1 MLFAALL
8 LPLLLAA
15 TIPGAST
22 QDPGLNYIPG
32 PDYSRL
38 PQPFEV
44 GDKDGDGC
52 LTFEEYLFA
61 LNWSS
66 QAWNRGGEETV
77 GDGHWTL
84 ERIRSQFEKMDQD
97 ESGCLTVEEY
107 EADLYKGYED
117 YSTST
122 PQNNEMF

>member
-61 LNWSS
+61 LK
-66 QAWNRGGEETV
+66 AHLGTEEKKKQ
-77 GDGHWTL
+77 L
-84 ERIRSQFEKMDQD
+84 EMHMEGIRSEFEKMDQD

-107 EADLYKGYED
+107 EAEYYGKGYED
-117 YSTST
+117 YSTIPNKST